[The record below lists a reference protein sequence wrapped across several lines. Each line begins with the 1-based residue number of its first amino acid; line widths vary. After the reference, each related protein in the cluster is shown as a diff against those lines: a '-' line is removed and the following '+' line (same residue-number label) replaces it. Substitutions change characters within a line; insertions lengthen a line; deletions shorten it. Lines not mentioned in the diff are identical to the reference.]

1 MVVAMTKSGAK
12 DINETKPETK
22 PAKAAKP
29 ERSDDDR
36 RIHGMVSIAVPAD
49 RVTKPVFGRHGF
61 ASGALVVDWPA
72 IVGSAVAAHTL
83 PLRIRFSPKDRSDG
97 TLEIKVAS
105 SAFSTEIQ
113 HLEPLILERINGYFG
128 WNAVARLRLKHG
140 PLPVK
145 RAIRPPPP
153 EPAPEVSA
161 RLEQVLE
168 QVEDPT
174 LREALARLGK
184 FVAARKA

>member
-1 MVVAMTKSGAK
+1 MTKSTPK
-12 DINETKPETK
+12 EP
-22 PAKAAKP
+22 KAPKP

-36 RIHGMVSIAVPAD
+36 RIQGMVSIAVPAD
-49 RVTKPVFGRHGF
+49 RVTKPVFGKHGF

-83 PLRIRFSPKDRSDG
+83 PLRIRFSPQDRSDG
-97 TLEIKVAS
+97 TLEIKVSS

-128 WNAVARLRLKHG
+128 WKAVARLRMKHG

-145 RAIRPPPP
+145 RAVRPAPP
-153 EPAPEVSA
+153 EPEPADMV
-161 RLEQVLE
+161 RLDAMLE

-184 FVAARKA
+184 YVAARKP